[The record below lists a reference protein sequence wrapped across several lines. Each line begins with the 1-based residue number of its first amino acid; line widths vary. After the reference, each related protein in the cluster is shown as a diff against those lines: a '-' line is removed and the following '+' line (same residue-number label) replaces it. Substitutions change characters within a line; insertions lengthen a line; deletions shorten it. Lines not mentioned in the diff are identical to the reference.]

1 LDIAIEKKSPSKI
14 KRYWPWLIL
23 ASVIGVSISYLHFLS
38 KADFVVDGDLLVYD
52 EVKRGKFVVSVRG
65 TGVLVPNNI
74 QWLSASVDAR
84 VERVLVK
91 PGKIVNQ
98 GDLIVE
104 LSNPQL
110 VQSLE
115 ETKWE
120 LKAKTSESKASRVVQ
135 ESMLLNQKS
144 VMLNA
149 QLNYESKKLKLDA
162 QTKLLQKGTGT
173 ISEIEY
179 QQTQLEA
186 IQLKKRWGIQQ
197 KRLDKMAEIIIAQ
210 NDARNARLE
219 KMQKTL
225 ERAQQQV
232 NGLSVYASINSVVQD
247 IVLSAG
253 QRVTIGGNI
262 AKLAQQDDLI
272 AEIQVPELQI
282 RDVVVGQS
290 VKIDTRNNMVLGTV
304 SRIAP
309 AVVNGFVQVD
319 VVFNKPLPKDARPD
333 LTVDGEIIT
342 TKITDSLFV
351 TRPLFTQSQS
361 KSSLYKISL
370 DGNFA
375 ERVQVTLG
383 KGSVNQIQI
392 LEGLTSGE
400 KIIISDPTDWDKYE
414 KIRIN

>member
-1 LDIAIEKKSPSKI
+1 MDIAIEKKSPSKI